1 MNEEMQVPPNLTR
14 HCIFPNVSHIQYAD
28 YIVEEDEV
36 KKRLM
41 LKINWTTKEKMKHDR
56 KIE

>member
-1 MNEEMQVPPNLTR
+1 MQVPPNLTR
-14 HCIFPNVSHIQYAD
+14 HCIFPNVSHILYAD